1 MGTKNKVENAAVVAL
16 VFLQP
21 KSPVTFFFNLALILY
36 FFLFIKK
43 KKLCR
48 KTLNLQNVTADESI

>member
-16 VFLQP
+16 GLFGCRNT
-21 KSPVTFFFNLALILY
+21 VTFFFNLALILY

-43 KKLCR
+43 KKAVSQDLKSPKCHCR
-48 KTLNLQNVTADESI
+48 

>member
-1 MGTKNKVENAAVVAL
+1 MGTKNKMENAAVVAL
-16 VFLQP
+16 GLFGCRNT
-21 KSPVTFFFNLALILY
+21 VTFFFNLALILY
-36 FFLFIKK
+36 FFYLLKK